1 MKFTFFHLMAWPHLP
16 DDFREQHH
24 SVWVDVPNS
33 LYDPARGHDVYH
45 NYLDQLEYAEQC
57 GFDALGVNE
66 HHANAYGLMPS
77 PNLMAATLP
86 GYLDSEGA
94 DNLRTM
100 LDFTL
105 WGFDVMDALGI
116 EQPVVVGHSMG
127 GMIAA
132 EMAALNPRA
141 FKGLGLIS
149 AAGLW
154 LDDYPIPDI
163 FAKLPFELPELLFS
177 DPVLGT
183 QIISEGYDFGSN
195 QDELV
200 SFMTRFQDE
209 SFLQD
214 FLIKNA
220 RRLGTAGKILFPI
233 PERGLSERLYRAT
246 LPTVIVWGDADKLM
260 PMPYAA
266 AFQRLLPHA
275 ALVTIP
281 GAAHMA
287 PYEQTGAVL
296 DALQRFH

>member
-1 MKFTFFHLMAWPHLP
+1 MKSYLIETGNGRTQTRVLETGAGPQLLYL
-16 DDFREQHH
+16 H
-24 SVWVDVPNS
+24 SAGGLVEN
-33 LYDPARGHDVYH
+33 DPF
-45 NYLDQLEYAEQC
+45 LE
-57 GFDALGVNE
+57 ALGQHFHVY
-66 HHANAYGLMPS
+66 APS
-77 PNLMAATLP
+77 LP

-105 WGFDVMDALGI
+105 WGFDVMEVLGI
-116 EQPVVVGHSMG
+116 EHPVVVGHSMG

-132 EMAALNPRA
+132 EMASLNPRA

-154 LDDYPIPDI
+154 LDDYPMPDI
-163 FAKLPFELPELLFS
+163 FAKLPFELPDLLFS
-177 DPVLGT
+177 DPALGT

-209 SFLQD
+209 TFLQD

-220 RRLGTAGKILFPI
+220 RRMGTAGKILFPI

-260 PMPYAA
+260 PMPYAE

-275 ALVTIP
+275 ELVTIA

-287 PYEQTGAVL
+287 PYEQTGEVL
-296 DALQRFH
+296 SALVRFH

>member
-1 MKFTFFHLMAWPHLP
+1 MKSYLVETPGGRTQTRVLETGAGPTLLYL
-16 DDFREQHH
+16 H
-24 SVWVDVPNS
+24 SAGGVVEN
-33 LYDPARGHDVYH
+33 DPF
-45 NYLDQLEYAEQC
+45 LE
-57 GFDALGVNE
+57 ALGQHFHVY
-66 HHANAYGLMPS
+66 APS
-77 PNLMAATLP
+77 LP

-105 WGFDVMDALGI
+105 WGFDVMEVLGI
-116 EQPVVVGHSMG
+116 EHPVVVGHSMG

-132 EMAALNPRA
+132 EMASLNPRA

-154 LDDYPIPDI
+154 LDDYPMPDI
-163 FAKLPFELPELLFS
+163 FAKLPFELPDLLFS
-177 DPVLGT
+177 DPALGT

-209 SFLQD
+209 TFLQD

-220 RRLGTAGKILFPI
+220 RRMGTAGKILFPI

-260 PMPYAA
+260 PMPYAE
-266 AFQRLLPHA
+266 AFLRLLPHA
-275 ALVTIP
+275 ELVTIA

-287 PYEQTGAVL
+287 PYEQTGEVL
-296 DALQRFH
+296 SALGRFH

>member
-1 MKFTFFHLMAWPHLP
+1 MKSYLIETGNGRTQTRVLETGAGPQLLYL
-16 DDFREQHH
+16 H
-24 SVWVDVPNS
+24 SAGGVVEN
-33 LYDPARGHDVYH
+33 DPF
-45 NYLDQLEYAEQC
+45 LE
-57 GFDALGVNE
+57 ALGQQFHVY
-66 HHANAYGLMPS
+66 APS
-77 PNLMAATLP
+77 LP

-105 WGFDVMDALGI
+105 WGFDVMEVLGI
-116 EQPVVVGHSMG
+116 EHPVVVGHSMG

-132 EMAALNPRA
+132 EMASLNPRA
-141 FKGLGLIS
+141 FRGLGLIS

-154 LDDYPIPDI
+154 LDDYPMPDI
-163 FAKLPFELPELLFS
+163 FAKLPFELPDLLFS
-177 DPVLGT
+177 DPALGT

-209 SFLQD
+209 TFLQD

-220 RRLGTAGKILFPI
+220 RRMGTAGKILFPI

-260 PMPYAA
+260 PMPYAE

-275 ALVTIP
+275 ELVTIA

-287 PYEQTGAVL
+287 PYEQTGEVL
-296 DALQRFH
+296 SALARFH